1 MTADPTDLSTALRR
15 SIAIAVDAPADPT
28 GLLRGVE
35 TSRSALA
42 RRDRRR
48 AVAAAI
54 AAVVAVA
61 GVAVLPELRRDEAA
75 PPVAT
80 VDVPTGSQAV
90 SWHGVQVLVPATWR
104 LDDQRCGVAQTS
116 TVLLP
121 GFRNSCLPP
130 YIPGLTV
137 VEFAEVPDIPERTST
152 EPLLDAATTP
162 LDLDGTPALT
172 GSVPLEQE
180 TGVRR
185 VLVVPSEGVI
195 VSVRSPDAAAAD
207 RILATARVV
216 TVDANGCLSR
226 LPASR
231 PAGPSGVEGASE
243 SLLPGSPT
251 SLSACRYERLR
262 LVSSRRVDASIGALQ
277 QRLDALAT
285 GVSGRTPER
294 EIAEELCRGMDDEV
308 TTLEAGYADDRSLR
322 VFFRGQACTDRSA
335 LNGSTTRRTD
345 RTLTSDLY
353 AVLAGRLMMLDTERT
368 AARPQPAPELGYEQ
382 VGPLSATG
390 RADLLAGTDS
400 ATQLRLLGVVRS
412 DGTRCV
418 VAKRPAQTDVA
429 EVSCG
434 PTGWLGA
441 DRVTVAVVPSTEV
454 LVGVT
459 EPQTRT
465 VRVVVDGRHV
475 GTWATFGGGSAY
487 DQRRF
492 FLGQLPPGDGRV
504 EVIGLDSLGGITST
518 ATLIR

>member
-1 MTADPTDLSTALRR
+1 MTEDLSTAFRR
-15 SIAIAVDAPADPT
+15 SVTAAVETGTDPAA
-28 GLLRGVE
+28 LLRGVE
-35 TSRSALA
+35 RSRSALA

-48 AVAAAI
+48 AVAAAVM
-54 AAVVAVA
+54 AVVAVA
-61 GVAVLPELRRDEAA
+61 GIAVLPELRRDEAA

-80 VDVPTGSQAV
+80 VDVPAGSQAV
-90 SWHGVQVLVPATWR
+90 SWHGVQVVVPESWQ

-130 YIPGLTV
+130 YVPELTV
-137 VEFAEVPDIPERTST
+137 VEFAEIPDIPATTSA

-195 VSVRSPDAAAAD
+195 VTVRSPDAAAAD

-216 TVDANGCLSR
+216 VVDANGC
-226 LPASR
+226 PARIPTSR

-262 LVSSRRVDASIGALQ
+262 LVSSRRVDASISALQ

-345 RTLTSDLY
+345 RTLISDLY
-353 AVLAGRLMMLDTERT
+353 SVLAGRPMTLDTERT

-382 VGPLSATG
+382 VGTLSATG

-400 ATQLRLLGVVRS
+400 AAQLQLLGLVRP

-418 VAKRPAQTDVA
+418 VAKRPAQTDA
-429 EVSCG
+429 DEVSCG
-434 PTGWLGA
+434 PTDWLGA
-441 DRVTVAVVPSTEV
+441 DRVTVAIVPSTAV

-465 VRVVVDGRHV
+465 VRVIVDGRHV

-492 FLGQLPPGDGRV
+492 FLGQLPAGAGRV
-504 EVIGLDSLGGITST
+504 EVTGLDSLGNVTST
-518 ATLIR
+518 ASLIR